1 MVLGRKTTEVSAL
14 LIIYEMYIPFTSFTL
29 LELIL
34 IPWLRWSSSGFST
47 IKLLFFPFDTVLCG
61 RKSLNMAPRNRA
73 VTFHLLE
80 GVYIHKLF
88 GISLQGGFVSSLPL
102 VCLISHLYQYRLT
115 GIYFILYVII

>member
-47 IKLLFFPFDTVLCG
+47 IKSLCWGPEISVRLYTNYTSIKEGNEKKASRRNKQKNNDHRNYKPQMPIVL
-61 RKSLNMAPRNRA
+61 M
-73 VTFHLLE
+73 
-80 GVYIHKLF
+80 
-88 GISLQGGFVSSLPL
+88 
-102 VCLISHLYQYRLT
+102 
-115 GIYFILYVII
+115 